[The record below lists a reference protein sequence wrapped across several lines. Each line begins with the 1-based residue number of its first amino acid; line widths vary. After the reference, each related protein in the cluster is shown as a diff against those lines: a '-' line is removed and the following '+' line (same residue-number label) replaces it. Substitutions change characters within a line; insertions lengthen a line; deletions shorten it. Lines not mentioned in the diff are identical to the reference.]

1 MIRRA
6 RWAGRG
12 WRPGVAAIGGRL
24 PRRTVRLRLTAL
36 YVGLFLASAAGVLV
50 ITYFLVS
57 QTLPTVH
64 TASCTNGGTAGLG
77 TGSEFMIANGPG
89 PAGVPGDLITSSGA
103 CPQQGLAMPTAVPGP
118 NDGYVYS
125 LQQQAAGAT
134 RVAISLRGDTLDKLL
149 LESGIA
155 LGIMAVA
162 SIGLGWLMA
171 GRVLRPLRTITAAA
185 RRVSSRNLHERI
197 ALDGPDDELKELGDT
212 FDQLLGRLEASFRAQ
227 RQFVANASH
236 ELRTPL
242 ARQRTLL
249 EVALRDK
256 HASNEALRSACERA
270 VAAGEQHERLIGAM
284 LTLAQSERGL
294 DRFEPVDLA
303 EVAEDSLLTSTNAG
317 AGDGDFAARRLTVST
332 ALSPAPTLGDEKL
345 AERLITNLIDNA
357 IRYNVTGGWL
367 EVATGMRRG
376 RPFLAVSNTGAPI
389 PPDQL
394 GRLFQPFQ
402 RLDPV
407 RDATGKG
414 GLGLGLA
421 IVTAIAAAHDAEL
434 AARAKPGGGLTV
446 EITFPARPAVAAG
459 YATVVTATAGPPG
472 GVGGNASAVG
482 GTAVQAGAAAAGYA
496 RPWVGPRPP
505 D

>member
-1 MIRRA
+1 MTGSAQRLAA
-6 RWAGRG
+6 RVAG
-12 WRPGVAAIGGRL
+12 IGDHL
-24 PRRTVRLRLTAL
+24 PRRTVRLRLTLL
-36 YVGLFLASAAGVLV
+36 YVGLFLASAACLLV
-50 ITYFLVS
+50 ITYFLVA
-57 QTLPTVH
+57 QQLPTVQA
-64 TASCTNGGTAGLG
+64 TSCTGGSPDPGGALMITTGPLGLPDAPGADG
-77 TGSEFMIANGPG
+77 TF
-89 PAGVPGDLITSSGA
+89 SSGG
-103 CPQQGLAMPTAVPGP
+103 CQQAGIAGSPVSVP
-118 NDGYVYS
+118 DGSYVYT
-125 LQQQAAGAT
+125 LQQQVAGAQ

-149 LESGIA
+149 IESGIA

-197 ALDGPDDELKELGDT
+197 ALAGPDDELKELGDT
-212 FDQLLGRLEASFRAQ
+212 FDQLLSRLDASFRAQ

-256 HASNEALRSACERA
+256 QASNASLRTACERA
-270 VAAGEQHERLIGAM
+270 LAAGEQHERLIAAM

-303 EVAEDSLLTSTNAG
+303 DIAEDALLASTSNTG
-317 AGDGDFAARRLTVST
+317 EFAARLLTVT
-332 ALSPAPTLGDEKL
+332 AALSPAPILGDEPL
-345 AERLITNLIDNA
+345 AERLVTNLIDNA
-357 IRYNVTGGWL
+357 IRYNVPGGRL
-367 EVATGMRRG
+367 DIATGMRDG
-376 RPFLAVSNTGAPI
+376 RPFLAVSNTGPRV
-389 PPDQL
+389 PPDQI

-402 RLDPV
+402 RLDPA

-434 AARAKPGGGLTV
+434 AARSEPGGGLSV
-446 EITFPARPAVAAG
+446 EIMFPPRWGAAPAHGTAIP
-459 YATVVTATAGPPG
+459 ATARPPG
-472 GVGGNASAVG
+472 GEGGGASAVG
-482 GTAVQAGAAAAGYA
+482 GTAVGAGTAAAGYE
-496 RPWVGPRPP
+496 RPWLNPRRT